1 MRATFD
7 GDMFR
12 AVESIGTMN
21 NYLGLRLTTI
31 PGTRGFPVS
40 VLPPKLNHRRNLR
53 LSVVEVADWI
63 EEGLQI
69 ANRMHDTQ
77 FPIVY
82 AEIIQNDDPD
92 RSTYV
97 KLVKRI
103 VMTADAN

>member
-1 MRATFD
+1 MRVTFD

-31 PGTRGFPVS
+31 PGIRGFPVS
-40 VLPPKLNHRRNLR
+40 VLPPKLNHRPNLR

-77 FPIVY
+77 FRIVY

-103 VMTADAN
+103 VKTADAN